1 MASRTLTD
9 HQTNTIR
16 ILVATDNHLGF
27 MEKDPVRAEDSFLAF
42 EEILKTAEKERVDMI
57 LLGGDLFHDN
67 RPSRKTLHK
76 TLELLRR
83 YCMGDRPCALD
94 FQSDPL
100 ASLENC
106 FGAVNYQDPNLNVS
120 IPVFTIH
127 GNHDDPTGSDPSGAY
142 HQNLADGGLS
152 AIDLL
157 SVTGLVNYFGK
168 SKQVDRVKVSPI
180 LLQKGTSRLALYGL
194 GNIRDER
201 LHRTFTSQN
210 VQMVRPTEHSDDWF
224 NLLVLHQNRV
234 AHGPTNYIPEDF
246 LDAFFHLI
254 VWGHEH
260 ECRIDPEP
268 NSLQGFSVTQ
278 PGSSVATALS
288 QGEACPKHVAIL
300 AIQGTQYHLK
310 KVRLAHVRPFVIQ
323 DIVLQDVPGLEPFHE
338 TGTMDY
344 LIRKTDEL
352 IEVAITQWLTELGQ
366 GFDCASLSPSLATM
380 ARPLVRLRVDYSGGY
395 TSFNP
400 QRFGQHFADRVA
412 NPKDILHFFRRRQTL
427 ATPATYTV
435 TAADVQVLPHALE
448 TIGVEN
454 LVSEFLEGQNLDV
467 FIDQELNEAV
477 RLFVDKEDSSA
488 IVHTVEQSIHGTQ
501 SHLQQKSTVAD
512 NDRLREELI
521 VYQRLKQDR
530 YGEASQP
537 TASTTGTFH
546 ASPPPVTAALQSTTS
561 LYSNDSD
568 TIAALKP
575 EPVIASKAAYRAK
588 RKADH
593 VPQAPTSSDRRTTR
607 PRTHKA
613 STSLA
618 PLSGLATADEPP
630 PSAMVVDDLDDWVPE
645 QPQPLIRTRSDNL

>member
-1 MASRTLTD
+1 MASSTLSG
-9 HQTNTIR
+9 HLANTIR

-42 EEILKTAEKERVDMI
+42 EEILQTAEKERVDMI

-106 FGAVNYQDPNLNVS
+106 FGAVNYQDPNINVS

-127 GNHDDPTGSDPSGAY
+127 GNHDDPTG
-142 HQNLADGGLS
+142 DGGLS

-210 VQMVRPTEHSDDWF
+210 VEMVRPTEHKDDWF

-246 LDAFFHLI
+246 LDAFFHLV

-300 AIQGTQYHLK
+300 AIQGTQYHLQ
-310 KVRLAHVRPFVIQ
+310 KVRLTHVRPFVIQ
-323 DIVLQDVPGLEPFHE
+323 DVVLQDVPGLEPFHE

-352 IEVAITQWLTELGQ
+352 IEVALTQWLSELGL
-366 GFDCASLSPSLATM
+366 GFDLAALPPSLAAM
-380 ARPLVRLRVDYSGGY
+380 ARPLVRVRVDYSGGY

-400 QRFGQHFADRVA
+400 QRFGQHFLDRVA

-435 TAADVQVLPHALE
+435 TPADVQVLPRALE
-448 TIGVEN
+448 TIGVES

-488 IVHTVEQSIHGTQ
+488 IMHTVEQSIHGTQ
-501 SHLQQKSTVAD
+501 SHLQRKSTVAD
-512 NDRLREELI
+512 NDRLREELV

-530 YGEASQP
+530 YGGASQS
-537 TASTTGTFH
+537 TAGT
-546 ASPPPVTAALQSTTS
+546 AGTSDTNTPVELSGTAAALRPTS
-561 LYSNDSD
+561 PSLSSNLDT
-568 TIAALKP
+568 TIAA
-575 EPVIASKAAYRAK
+575 SKLATKAK
-588 RKADH
+588 RKADDSF
-593 VPQAPTSSDRRTTR
+593 QQTTSASRRATR
-607 PRTHKA
+607 PRTRKA
-613 STSLA
+613 STSLT
-618 PLSGLATADEPP
+618 PLSGLATADNASS
-630 PSAMVVDDLDDWVPE
+630 SAMVVNDLDDAVAE
-645 QPQPLIRTRSDNL
+645 QPQPLIRTRSDSM